1 MEHIPASA
9 LPEDHLARLER
20 QVAEL
25 ISLCQRLREE
35 NRSLR
40 AQQDH
45 LVGERARLIEHNE
58 LARTRVEAMVSR
70 LKAMEHGS

>member
-1 MEHIPASA
+1 MEHTPGSA
-9 LPEDHLARLER
+9 ESEDHLARLES
-20 QVAEL
+20 QVAQL
-25 ISLCQRLREE
+25 IVLCKRLREE

-45 LVGERARLIEHNE
+45 LVGERARLIEHTE

-70 LKAMEHGS
+70 LKAMEHGA